1 MAVSRSTRPTE
12 IASLRPGVSAS
23 FSEAAF
29 LRAIEEQFDVLAAR
43 PVYEAF
49 KRGVDFAVACV
60 ALAILMPLF
69 AFVALLI
76 KLESAGPVFYRQERL
91 GRGSRPFFMFKFRSM
106 YTCDVE
112 IPPEL
117 LRLNESTGPL
127 FKMRDD
133 PRVTKIGRFIR
144 RTSVDELPQL
154 INVLL
159 GQMSLVGPR
168 PPLPRELAGFDR
180 VQRLRLR
187 VLPGITG
194 PWQVSGRSSLPFEEM
209 VRLDLE
215 YIEERSLLLDL
226 RLLLRTVPTVLFG
239 DGAY

>member
-1 MAVSRSTRPTE
+1 MAVSRRSRPTAIVPLE
-12 IASLRPGVSAS
+12 GSVTSGLLESSA
-23 FSEAAF
+23 FGHLA
-29 LRAIEEQFDVLAAR
+29 EQSDVLATR
-43 PVYEAF
+43 HVYEAA
-49 KRGVDFAVACV
+49 KRVFDFAL
-60 ALAILMPLF
+60 ALIGLGLLTPLF
-69 AFVALLI
+69 AVVALLI
-76 KLESAGPVFYRQERL
+76 KLESEGPVFYRQERL
-91 GRGSRPFFMFKFRSM
+91 GKGAKPFFMFKFRSM

-117 LRLNESTGPL
+117 LKLNESTGPL
-127 FKMRDD
+127 FKMRND
-133 PRVTKIGRFIR
+133 PRVTRTGRFIR
-144 RTSVDELPQL
+144 RTSIDELPQL

-187 VLPGITG
+187 VVPGVTG

-215 YIEERSLLLDL
+215 YIDERSLLLDL
-226 RLLLRTVPTVLFG
+226 KLLLRTVPTVLFG

>member
-1 MAVSRSTRPTE
+1 MPLEA
-12 IASLRPGVSAS
+12 GVTSGLLESSA
-23 FSEAAF
+23 FGHLA
-29 LRAIEEQFDVLAAR
+29 EQSDVLATR
-43 PVYEAF
+43 HVYEAA
-49 KRGVDFAVACV
+49 KRGFDFVL
-60 ALAILMPLF
+60 ALIGLVLLTPLF
-69 AFVALLI
+69 AAVALLI
-76 KLESAGPVFYRQERL
+76 KLESEGPVFYMQERL
-91 GRGSRPFFMFKFRSM
+91 GKGAKPFLMFKFRSM

-117 LRLNESTGPL
+117 LKLNESTGPL
-127 FKMRDD
+127 FKMRND

-144 RTSVDELPQL
+144 RTSIDELPQL

-168 PPLPRELAGFDR
+168 PPLPRELVGFDR

-187 VLPGITG
+187 VVPGVTG
-194 PWQVSGRSSLPFEEM
+194 PWQVSGRSALPFEEM

-215 YIEERSLLLDL
+215 YIESRSLLLDL
-226 RLLLRTVPTVLFG
+226 KLLLRTVPTVLFG